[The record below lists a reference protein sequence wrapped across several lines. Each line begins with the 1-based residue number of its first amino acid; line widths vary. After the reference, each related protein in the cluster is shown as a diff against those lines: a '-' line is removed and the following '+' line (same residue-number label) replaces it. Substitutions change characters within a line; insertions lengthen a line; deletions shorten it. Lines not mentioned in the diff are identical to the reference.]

1 MFFRSAYSVQ
11 KGIHF
16 YSMHKAEI
24 LILKQNHSVF
34 LSVFWNQP
42 FDCSILLDRSFIV
55 TSFYCNSFLA
65 IELEIFRLFVL
76 IFQVIL
82 SSPSNSVDDT

>member
-1 MFFRSAYSVQ
+1 MARFDIFFRSAYFVQ

-34 LSVFWNQP
+34 LSLFKNQP
-42 FDCSILLDRSFIV
+42 FDCSIILLDRSFIV
-55 TSFYCNSFLA
+55 TSFYCNSFPA
-65 IELEIFRLFVL
+65 VELEILRLFFL
-76 IFQVIL
+76 IF
-82 SSPSNSVDDT
+82 